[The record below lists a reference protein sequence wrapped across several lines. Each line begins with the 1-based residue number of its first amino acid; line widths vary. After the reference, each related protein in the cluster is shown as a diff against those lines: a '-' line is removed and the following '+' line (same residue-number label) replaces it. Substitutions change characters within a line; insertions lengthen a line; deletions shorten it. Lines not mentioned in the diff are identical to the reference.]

1 MTMRNINIGFLMSLL
16 LLGECITKGEGA
28 VPSVPSVPTLP
39 LRRIPLPFL
48 RGGSSTTVT
57 TTTAARTKKKKRQ
70 RQPGVNP
77 IHIVAINNVKQGLGK
92 VGNKIQHDASTMG
105 KNATREWGKLTSN
118 TRKFIANIP
127 KLRIPLPHLGKKR
140 KNPKSCCKKLDDVC
154 HTFSSVLRKSNNEVD
169 TAQLLKA
176 CRAHLAFMKTGGSSL
191 RLVAKDLESNVQ
203 KAERAFKKFHK
214 EGKYLSSLLEC
225 EKNRG
230 MHDGDELHEKSGA
243 MGLLWIRRSLAFQLD
258 LYASFLSRTG
268 GVHPRDAAYGAYEEH
283 LSPYH
288 GWALRKVF
296 PASLAQ
302 MPERR
307 VFIAKFGGIA
317 VEELDEEYD
326 RAVVK
331 RLKALVDT
339 WDPLIRCWEEK
350 FEVLGLEDR
359 RRV

>member
-1 MTMRNINIGFLMSLL
+1 MTMRNINIGFFMSLF

-28 VPSVPSVPTLP
+28 VPSVPALP

-48 RGGSSTTVT
+48 RGGSSATITTS
-57 TTTAARTKKKKRQ
+57 TAARTTKKKRP

-77 IHIVAINNVKQGLGK
+77 IHVVAINNVKEGLGK
-92 VGNKIQHDASTMG
+92 VGKKIQHDASTIG

-127 KLRIPLPHLGKKR
+127 KLRLPLPPLGKKR
-140 KNPKSCCKKLDDVC
+140 KRKNLKSSCKKLDDVC

-191 RLVAKDLESNVQ
+191 RLVAKDLESNVH
-203 KAERAFKKFHK
+203 KAEKAFKKSPK
-214 EGKYLSSLLEC
+214 EGKSLSSLLQC
-225 EKNRG
+225 EKNKG
-230 MHDGDELHEKSGA
+230 MHKGDELHEKSAA

-258 LYASFLSRTG
+258 LYASFITG
-268 GVHPRDAAYGAYEEH
+268 GVHPRDAAYGAYDEH

-317 VEELDEEYD
+317 VEELDEEFD

-331 RLKALVDT
+331 RLKALVNM

-350 FEVLGLEDR
+350 FEVLGLEDT